1 MTRCPD
7 PSTLERLFQ
16 GSLAAAERTAVEGHI
31 DRCSGCL
38 ATLAELTRLFGSAT
52 WSGEAGS
59 RSRRSTV
66 ETGASQPRDAEPP
79 WSSPADLGRYRLLR
93 RLGTGGMGM
102 VFEAE
107 DLELHRRVALK
118 ILHADPGADLER
130 THAQLLRE
138 ARAMAQTNH
147 PNIVAVY
154 DVGRIGGRG
163 REGAVPQVGP
173 GPTQTN
179 EQVFLAM
186 ELVEGSTLTAWLR
199 GRGRSEILAA
209 FVMAGRGL
217 AAAHATGLVHRD
229 FKPDNVLIGADG
241 RARVTDF
248 GLALAA
254 RLVTPAGDGAG
265 RAAMDVRASM
275 QIQTEQG
282 PIVGTP
288 AYMAPEQ
295 WRGRLAD
302 ARTDQFA
309 FCVALYEAL
318 VGVRPFVGD
327 PLHALAHAVL
337 TQQPRPPTPLPRW
350 LQAALLRGLARDPAA
365 RFASMAELLAV
376 LERDRVGPRRVA
388 LAVAGMGLV
397 AALAGGGF
405 AWATRPSPAPEHVA
419 ALTPTA
425 TPATPPTSPTP
436 TMAIEGCRAASEAGG
451 RWTEARRAALQAH
464 VTGMDDGE
472 ALAAALLPLLDGW
485 AIRWTSAAE
494 RVCRAPESDAG
505 EAERR
510 CLDAALEHFDAT
522 IELAGSLVGFKVAS
536 GLRPAAYRLPEPGR
550 CHDARWRSLAP
561 AAPPAEI
568 AGKVA
573 LLRRQL
579 AAVEAGVD
587 LEQWVAV
594 RKPAADLVVA
604 AQALGYTPLV
614 TEVQLAHGRLEWLA
628 GETDSAIA
636 WFEAAAETAATTN
649 DERSIGLAALALVDL
664 LGAGQL
670 RIDEARTWST
680 IASALGARLDDA
692 GLRGRTLLAEARALA
707 AVAEHPEA
715 LAKLVAAEPLLREGY
730 GELHPWLVEL
740 ELARAEAS
748 LATAQLDAAERAAL
762 AAERMALATVGPHAL
777 LTVRAT
783 AERARVA
790 LARGQLD
797 EAERLATTA
806 SKIPGVGRSSRHDLD
821 RGHCIGLLGDIALA
835 RAEPAAA
842 LERYREAEVFL
853 YAGPESALPLLWQG
867 VAQLRLGERAA
878 AFVQIDAGWARI
890 DESWAAD
897 DLRRLGLLRLV
908 GLAAVEAGA
917 LKRARV
923 ALERAVE
930 LADVELGYGPQL
942 ARAKADLGRLERL
955 AGHPK
960 EALVLLDASYVGM
973 VGGFGQHHPEIVT
986 VSLARADLAWELGDI
1001 EYAGGLYR
1009 VIADELV
1016 SRRGAQDPA
1025 SLRAAARR
1033 SKN

>member
-16 GSLAAAERTAVEGHI
+16 GSLASAERAAVEGHI
-31 DRCSGCL
+31 DRCPGCS
-38 ATLAELTRLFGSAT
+38 ATLAELARLFGSAT

-59 RSRRSTV
+59 RSV
-66 ETGASQPRDAEPP
+66 PSQARHGEPT
-79 WSSPADLGRYRLLR
+79 WSSPADLGRYRLVR
-93 RLGTGGMGM
+93 RLGAGGMGM

-130 THAQLLRE
+130 TRARLLRE
-138 ARAMAQTNH
+138 ARAMARTNH

-154 DVGRIGGRG
+154 DVGRIGERE
-163 REGAVPQVGP
+163 REGAGSQVG
-173 GPTQTN
+173 

-254 RLVTPAGDGAG
+254 RLVAPAGDGAG
-265 RAAMDVRASM
+265 PASVDVGASM

-282 PIVGTP
+282 TIVGTP

-295 WRGRLAD
+295 WRGQPAD

-318 VGVRPFVGD
+318 IGVRPFVGD

-337 TQQPRPPTPLPRW
+337 TQPPRPPTPLPRW

-365 RFASMAELLAV
+365 RFASMTELLAV
-376 LERDRVGPRRVA
+376 LERDRVGPRRVV
-388 LAVAGMGLV
+388 LAVAGMALL

-405 AWATRPSPAPEHVA
+405 AWATRASPAPERPA
-419 ALTPTA
+419 ALAPTA
-425 TPATPPTSPTP
+425 TQAAAPVAVD
-436 TMAIEGCRAASEAGG
+436 ACQAASKAGG

-485 AIRWTSAAE
+485 AARWTSAAE
-494 RVCRAPESDAG
+494 RVCRAPDSDAG

-510 CLDAALEHFDAT
+510 CLDAALERFDAT
-522 IELAGSLVGFKVAS
+522 LELAGSLAGFKVAS
-536 GLRPAAYRLPEPGR
+536 ALLPAAHRLPELGR
-550 CHDARWRSLAP
+550 CHDAGWLSLAP
-561 AAPPAEI
+561 AAPPAEL

-594 RKPAADLVVA
+594 REPAADLVVA
-604 AQALGYTPLV
+604 AEALGYTPLV
-614 TEVQLAHGRLEWLA
+614 AEAQLARGRLEWSA
-628 GETDSAIA
+628 GATDPAIA
-636 WFEAAAETAATTN
+636 WFKAAAETAAITN
-649 DERSIGLAALALVDL
+649 DERSIGLAALALVEL

-680 IASALGARLDDA
+680 IASALGDRLDDA
-692 GLRGRTLLAEARALA
+692 GLRGRTRLAGARALA
-707 AVAEHPEA
+707 AVAEHTEA
-715 LAKLVAAEPLLREGY
+715 LDKLVEAEPLLREGH
-730 GELHPWLVEL
+730 GEPHPWLVEL

-777 LTVRAT
+777 LTARAT

-790 LARGQLD
+790 LARGRLD
-797 EAERLATTA
+797 EAERLASTA
-806 SKIPGVGRSSRHDLD
+806 SKIPGVARSSRHDLD
-821 RGHCIGLLGDIALA
+821 RGHYLGLLGDIALA

-842 LERYREAEVFL
+842 LERYREAEIYL
-853 YAGPESALPLLWQG
+853 YTGPESALPLLWQG
-867 VAQLRLGERAA
+867 VARLRLGEREA
-878 AFVQIDAGWARI
+878 AFMQIDAGWDRI

-917 LKRARV
+917 LERARV

-930 LADVELGYGPQL
+930 LADVELGFGPRL
-942 ARAKADLGRLERL
+942 ARAQADLGQLERL

-973 VGGFGQHHPEIVT
+973 VGGFGQYHPEIVT
-986 VSLARADLAWELGDI
+986 VSLARADLAWELGDP
-1001 EYAGGLYR
+1001 EYAGRLYR
-1009 VIADELV
+1009 VIADKLV
-1016 SRRGAQDPA
+1016 SQRGAQDPA

-1033 SKN
+1033 SQG